1 MTGSLEPANRVNQ
14 TNVDTP
20 LLLVQ
25 SDDATDAIMGRGETM
40 SYQSRLRRDLD
51 RWLSQGWITD
61 DGRAS
66 ILDDVARQPGG
77 WTPVGALA
85 ILGSVLIALSAISFV
100 GANWDAIPKLL
111 VFILLLTVLWISLL
125 GAGRAF
131 DREAPVL
138 GHALALLGAALFGIA
153 IMLTAQT
160 FNLSAFR
167 NTAVLIW
174 SFAALGTAV
183 AVHSRPVMILATI
196 LSALWVW
203 LEIISPAAPN
213 IMWSYALIWALML
226 AAASRLQSSVSV
238 NLLGIALIPW
248 LINGLGRSLDRAGF
262 LDHQM
267 AALTI
272 LSFGLLASAFAL
284 LRQRQVPTAGVI
296 AAWCATTAVLGGALI
311 QWPLGE
317 YEAFARELGRSTD
330 MSGLPNLAPY
340 IGFSAVLVAATTTL
354 GWIAASAQR
363 TRGAVGIGVAAATAA
378 AFPFIVYVDDPTIF
392 LAMRILIGSAYY
404 VFCVSLILIG
414 TRANARAT
422 GTLGIAGF
430 ILHTGYVYWETFS
443 GLLTTSLFFLT
454 GGLVLFGLSW
464 ALLKWRKRLPA
475 PQGGQS

>member
-1 MTGSLEPANRVNQ
+1 
-14 TNVDTP
+14 
-20 LLLVQ
+20 
-25 SDDATDAIMGRGETM
+25 MGRGKTM

-51 RWLSQGWITD
+51 RWQSQGWLSA
-61 DGRAS
+61 DGKSA
-66 ILDDVARQPGG
+66 ILEDVGRQPGR

-85 ILGSVLIALSAISFV
+85 ILGSILIALSAISFV

-111 VFILLLTVLWISLL
+111 VFILLLGVLWISLL

-131 DREAPVL
+131 DRGAPVL

-174 SFAALGTAV
+174 SLAALATAITV
-183 AVHSRPVMILATI
+183 TSRPVMILATV
-196 LSALWVW
+196 LSAMWVW
-203 LEIISPAAPN
+203 LEITSAAAPN
-213 IMWSYALIWALML
+213 IMWSYALVWSLML
-226 AAASRLQSSVSV
+226 AAASRLQSPVSV

-248 LINGLGRSLDRAGF
+248 LINALGRSLDRAGF

-272 LSFGLLASAFAL
+272 LCFGLLAAGFAL
-284 LRQRQVPTAGVI
+284 LRQREIPTTGVI

-317 YEAFARELGRSTD
+317 YEAFARELGRASD
-330 MSGLPNLAPY
+330 VSGLPNLAIY
-340 IGFSAVLVAATTTL
+340 IVLSAGLVAAITTL
-354 GWIAASAQR
+354 GWVAAPAQR
-363 TRGAVGIGVAAATAA
+363 SRAAVGIGIAATTAA
-378 AFPFIVYVDDPTIF
+378 SFPFIVYVDDPTVF
-392 LAMRILIGSAYY
+392 LAVRILIGSAYY
-404 VFCVSLILIG
+404 IFCVSLILIG

-422 GTLGIAGF
+422 GTLGITGF

-464 ALLKWRKRLPA
+464 ALVKWRKRLPA
-475 PQGGQS
+475 SPGDAS

>member
-1 MTGSLEPANRVNQ
+1 MRVNQ

-20 LLLVQ
+20 FPLVQ
-25 SDDATDAIMGRGETM
+25 SEFATDVIMGWGDAM

-51 RWLSQGWITD
+51 RWQSEGWVSA
-61 DGRAS
+61 DGKSA
-66 ILDDVARQPGG
+66 ILDDIASQPGG

-100 GANWDAIPKLL
+100 GANWDAIPKLV
-111 VFILLLTVLWISLL
+111 VFLLLLAVLWISLL

-131 DREAPVL
+131 DRGAPVL
-138 GHALALLGAALFGIA
+138 GHALALLGAALFGIT

-174 SFAALGTAV
+174 SFAALGTAI
-183 AVHSRPVMILATI
+183 AVSSRPVMILATV
-196 LSALWVW
+196 LSAMWVW
-203 LEIISPAAPN
+203 LEIVSPAAPN
-213 IMWSYALIWALML
+213 IMWSYALVWTLML

-248 LINGLGRSLDRAGF
+248 LINALGRSLDEAGY

-284 LRQRQVPTAGVI
+284 LRQRQVPTTGVI

-317 YEAFARELGRSTD
+317 YEAFARELGRATD
-330 MSGLPNLAPY
+330 VDGLPNLAIY
-340 IGFSAVLVAATTTL
+340 ILLSALLVVTITALGWVAA
-354 GWIAASAQR
+354 AAQR
-363 TRGAVGIGVAAATAA
+363 MRVAAGIGVAAVTAA
-378 AFPFIVYVDDPTIF
+378 VFPFIVYVDDPTVF
-392 LAMRILIGSAYY
+392 LAVRILIGSAYY
-404 VFCVSLILIG
+404 LFCVSLILIG
-414 TRANARAT
+414 TRAHARAT
-422 GTLGIAGF
+422 GTLGITGF

-475 PQGGQS
+475 AEEESV

>member
-1 MTGSLEPANRVNQ
+1 MRVNQ

-20 LLLVQ
+20 CPLVQ
-25 SDDATDAIMGRGETM
+25 SEFATDVIMGWRETM

-51 RWLSQGWITD
+51 RWQSEGWVSA
-61 DGRAS
+61 DGKSA
-66 ILDDVARQPGG
+66 ILDDIASQPGG

-100 GANWDAIPKLL
+100 GANWDAIPKL
-111 VFILLLTVLWISLL
+111 VIFLLLLAVLWISLL

-131 DREAPVL
+131 DRGAPVL
-138 GHALALLGAALFGIA
+138 GHALALLGAALFGIT

-167 NTAVLIW
+167 NTSVLIW
-174 SFAALGTAV
+174 SFAALGTAI
-183 AVHSRPVMILATI
+183 AVSSRPVMILATV
-196 LSALWVW
+196 LSAMWVW
-203 LEIISPAAPN
+203 LEIVSPAAPN
-213 IMWSYALIWALML
+213 IMWSYTLVWTLML

-248 LINGLGRSLDRAGF
+248 LINALGRSLDEAGY

-284 LRQRQVPTAGVI
+284 LRQRQVPTTGVI

-330 MSGLPNLAPY
+330 VDGLPNLAIY
-340 IGFSAVLVAATTTL
+340 ILLSALLVVVITALGWVAA
-354 GWIAASAQR
+354 AAQR
-363 TRGAVGIGVAAATAA
+363 MRAAAGIGVAAVTAA
-378 AFPFIVYVDDPTIF
+378 VFPFIVYVDDPTVF
-392 LAMRILIGSAYY
+392 LAVRILIGSAYY
-404 VFCVSLILIG
+404 IFCVSLSLIG
-414 TRANARAT
+414 TRAHARAT
-422 GTLGIAGF
+422 GTLGITGF

-464 ALLKWRKRLPA
+464 ALVKWRKRLPA
-475 PQGGQS
+475 AEEDSA

>member
-1 MTGSLEPANRVNQ
+1 
-14 TNVDTP
+14 
-20 LLLVQ
+20 
-25 SDDATDAIMGRGETM
+25 M

-51 RWLSQGWITD
+51 RWQSQGWLSA
-61 DGRAS
+61 DGKSA
-66 ILDDVARQPGG
+66 ILEDVDRQPGR

-85 ILGSVLIALSAISFV
+85 ILGSILIALSAISFV

-111 VFILLLTVLWISLL
+111 VFILLLGVLWISLL

-131 DREAPVL
+131 DRGAPVL

-174 SFAALGTAV
+174 SLAALATAMTV
-183 AVHSRPVMILATI
+183 TSRPVMILATV
-196 LSALWVW
+196 LSAMWVW
-203 LEIISPAAPN
+203 LEITSAAAPN
-213 IMWSYALIWALML
+213 IMWSYALVWSLML
-226 AAASRLQSSVSV
+226 AAASRLQSPVSV

-248 LINGLGRSLDRAGF
+248 LINALGRSLDRAGF

-272 LSFGLLASAFAL
+272 LCFGLLAAGFAL
-284 LRQRQVPTAGVI
+284 LRQREIPTTGVI

-317 YEAFARELGRSTD
+317 YEAFARELGRASD
-330 MSGLPNLAPY
+330 VSGLPNLAIY
-340 IGFSAVLVAATTTL
+340 IVLSAGLVAAITTL
-354 GWIAASAQR
+354 GWVAAPAQR
-363 TRGAVGIGVAAATAA
+363 TRAAVGIGIAATTAA
-378 AFPFIVYVDDPTIF
+378 SFPFIVYVDDPTVF
-392 LAMRILIGSAYY
+392 LAVRILIGSAYY
-404 VFCVSLILIG
+404 IFCVSLILIG

-422 GTLGIAGF
+422 GTLGITGF

-464 ALLKWRKRLPA
+464 ALVKWRKRLPA
-475 PQGGQS
+475 SPGDAS

>member
-1 MTGSLEPANRVNQ
+1 
-14 TNVDTP
+14 
-20 LLLVQ
+20 
-25 SDDATDAIMGRGETM
+25 MGRGKTM

-51 RWLSQGWITD
+51 RWQSQGWLSA
-61 DGRAS
+61 DGKSA
-66 ILDDVARQPGG
+66 ILEDVGRQPGR

-85 ILGSVLIALSAISFV
+85 ILGSILIALSAISFV

-111 VFILLLTVLWISLL
+111 VFILLLGVLWISLL

-131 DREAPVL
+131 DRGAPVL

-174 SFAALGTAV
+174 SLAALATAMTV
-183 AVHSRPVMILATI
+183 TSRPVMILATV
-196 LSALWVW
+196 LSAMWVW
-203 LEIISPAAPN
+203 LEITSAAAPN
-213 IMWSYALIWALML
+213 IMWSYALVWSLML
-226 AAASRLQSSVSV
+226 AAASRLQSPVSV

-248 LINGLGRSLDRAGF
+248 LINALGRSLDRAGF

-272 LSFGLLASAFAL
+272 LCFGLLAAGFAL
-284 LRQRQVPTAGVI
+284 LRQRETPTTGVI

-317 YEAFARELGRSTD
+317 YEAFARELGRASD
-330 MSGLPNLAPY
+330 VSGLPNLAIY
-340 IGFSAVLVAATTTL
+340 IVLSAGLVAAITTL
-354 GWIAASAQR
+354 GWVAAPAQR
-363 TRGAVGIGVAAATAA
+363 TRAAVGIGIAATTAA
-378 AFPFIVYVDDPTIF
+378 SFPFIVYVDDPTVF
-392 LAMRILIGSAYY
+392 LAVRILIGSAYY
-404 VFCVSLILIG
+404 IFCVSLILIG

-422 GTLGIAGF
+422 GTLGITGF

-464 ALLKWRKRLPA
+464 ALVKWRKRLPA
-475 PQGGQS
+475 SPGDAS

>member
-1 MTGSLEPANRVNQ
+1 MRVNQ

-20 LLLVQ
+20 FPLVQ
-25 SDDATDAIMGRGETM
+25 SEFATDVIMGWGETM

-51 RWLSQGWITD
+51 RWQSEGWVSA
-61 DGRAS
+61 DGKSAILGDIAS
-66 ILDDVARQPGG
+66 QPGG

-100 GANWDAIPKLL
+100 GANWDAIPKLV
-111 VFILLLTVLWISLL
+111 VFLLLLAVLWISLL

-131 DREAPVL
+131 DRGAPVL
-138 GHALALLGAALFGIA
+138 GHALALLGAALFGIT

-160 FNLSAFR
+160 FNLSSFR

-174 SFAALGTAV
+174 SFAALGTAI
-183 AVHSRPVMILATI
+183 AVSSRPVMILATV
-196 LSALWVW
+196 LSAMWVW
-203 LEIISPAAPN
+203 LEIVSPAAPN
-213 IMWSYALIWALML
+213 IMWSYALVWALML

-248 LINGLGRSLDRAGF
+248 LINALGRSLGEAGY

-272 LSFGLLASAFAL
+272 LGFGLLAAAFAL
-284 LRQRQVPTAGVI
+284 LRQRQVPTTGVI

-330 MSGLPNLAPY
+330 VDGLPNLAIY
-340 IGFSAVLVAATTTL
+340 ILLSALLVVTITALGWVAAP
-354 GWIAASAQR
+354 AQR
-363 TRGAVGIGVAAATAA
+363 ARAAAGIGVAATTAA
-378 AFPFIVYVDDPTIF
+378 SFPFIVYVDDPTVF
-392 LAMRILIGSAYY
+392 LAVRILIGSAYY
-404 VFCVSLILIG
+404 IFCVSLILIG
-414 TRANARAT
+414 TRAHARAT
-422 GTLGIAGF
+422 GTLGITGF

-475 PQGGQS
+475 AEEESV